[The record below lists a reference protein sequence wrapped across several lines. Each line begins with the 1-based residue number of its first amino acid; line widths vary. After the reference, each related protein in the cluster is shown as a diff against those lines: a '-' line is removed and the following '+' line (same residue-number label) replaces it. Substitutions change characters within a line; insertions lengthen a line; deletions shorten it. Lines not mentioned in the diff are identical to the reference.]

1 MENIDLELMK
11 KELFDTDYSLKML
24 DYLYYK
30 LKKNSKKYYLE
41 GEMTNYYLNLKQKV
55 LNFEHKLSLD
65 YICDTK
71 IDYRNI
77 KDINPYSKTSSLK
90 YEVEDILDFI
100 VNYARQS
107 LINGDDVKEKY
118 DILDVSNECN
128 VSSSKVSYICN
139 QLCVSCERLKI
150 DAGYDFNARLYNG
163 AGYHYFNIVTISDK
177 KYLVD
182 CTYKQFFKTDK
193 ASLERLGIPLFCPPY
208 PGTFMLLDE
217 KRKEVAK
224 TILKQGWIEATDEN
238 LKCYFD
244 GFTISFRNG
253 LYYENLGKIS
263 YDTDYTVEDYIR
275 FIKGSDSQL
284 KHENEEC
291 LGFQRKPLEDYTLK
305 FKK

>member
-1 MENIDLELMK
+1 
-11 KELFDTDYSLKML
+11 
-24 DYLYYK
+24 
-30 LKKNSKKYYLE
+30 
-41 GEMTNYYLNLKQKV
+41 
-55 LNFEHKLSLD
+55 
-65 YICDTK
+65 
-71 IDYRNI
+71 
-77 KDINPYSKTSSLK
+77 
-90 YEVEDILDFI
+90 
-100 VNYARQS
+100 
-107 LINGDDVKEKY
+107 
-118 DILDVSNECN
+118 
-128 VSSSKVSYICN
+128 
-139 QLCVSCERLKI
+139 
-150 DAGYDFNARLYNG
+150 LYNG